1 MVSRVSAFRDPT
13 ARLGEPSRRTLTPE
27 QVQRFRSTLAG
38 ENDGE
43 VELAVEALAEYD
55 DEQALSLLISVL
67 RKYFGL
73 AYSEQAG
80 RILSQ
85 AEQAVLGYG
94 RQAIEPLKAAALN
107 GDADVFL
114 VANLLRRIDP
124 ACAVDALV
132 AVVRMG
138 VSRGSWQDDSKCM
151 LAAEYLG
158 DFGDP
163 RASESLGEM
172 LASDNPAMI
181 HSAAVAL
188 YKLGRRDMADLL
200 LDLFRRMGSMRPVQ
214 TAEPEFD
221 TDSGTVS
228 WRTVED
234 ADRQV
239 FTFRVFPGH
248 TPQTLARLWGDVAR
262 TLGDIGDAKTVS
274 SVRETLEQARDH
286 PPPEEQATQWEPI
299 RREAEQALREINAR
313 SGHGAGV

>member
-1 MVSRVSAFRDPT
+1 MVPVLSACQDPA
-13 ARLGEPSRRTLTPE
+13 ARRGEPGGRAITPE

-38 ENDGE
+38 EVDGD
-43 VELAVEALAEYD
+43 VELAVAALAEYD
-55 DEQALSLLISVL
+55 DEQILPLLIGVL

-73 AYSEQAG
+73 AYSEGAG

-85 AEQAVLGYG
+85 AEQAILGYG
-94 RQAIEPLKAAALN
+94 RAAIEPLTAAALS

-163 RASESLGEM
+163 RASEPLSEM
-172 LASDNPAMI
+172 LASDNPAMS

-200 LDLFRRMGSMRPVQ
+200 WRLFQRMGAMRPVQ
-214 TAEPEFD
+214 TATPDLNVQNGTLSWQMVENPEQ
-221 TDSGTVS
+221 
-228 WRTVED
+228 R
-234 ADRQV
+234 V
-239 FTFRVFPGH
+239 FTFNIFPGH
-248 TPQTLARLWGDVAR
+248 TPRTLARLWGDIAR
-262 TLGDIGDAKTVS
+262 TLGDIGDAKVVAL
-274 SVRETLEQARDH
+274 VRETLEQARDH
-286 PPPEEQATQWEPI
+286 APPEYRSTQWESI
-299 RREAEQALREINAR
+299 RREAEQALREIGTR
-313 SGHGAGV
+313 SGHGARV